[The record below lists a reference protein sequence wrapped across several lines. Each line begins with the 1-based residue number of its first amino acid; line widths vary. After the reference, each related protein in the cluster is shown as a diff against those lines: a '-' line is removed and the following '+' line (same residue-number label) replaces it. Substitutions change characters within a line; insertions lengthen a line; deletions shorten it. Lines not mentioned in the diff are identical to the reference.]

1 MFENYTCDQ
10 NAKYIQSIFFYFCI
24 LQEMGMDMENIAKD
38 EDTSSVEVRR
48 KNHSIL
54 YEINEYPGM

>member
-1 MFENYTCDQ
+1 
-10 NAKYIQSIFFYFCI
+10 
-24 LQEMGMDMENIAKD
+24 MDMENIAKD